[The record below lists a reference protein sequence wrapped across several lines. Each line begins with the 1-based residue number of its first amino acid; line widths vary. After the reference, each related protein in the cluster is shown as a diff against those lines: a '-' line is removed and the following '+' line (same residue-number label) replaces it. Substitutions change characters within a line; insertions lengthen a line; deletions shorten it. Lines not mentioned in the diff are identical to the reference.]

1 VPHELTRVETGVEG
15 LDVVLRG
22 GLVSGSSYIIQGPP
36 GAGKTILSNQIAFH
50 QAAFGQHILY
60 VTLLAESHERLFEN
74 LSTMTFFDPE
84 RLGNGIDYVSAFTT
98 LRDEGLTAVVKLLR
112 QEIARKKSTLLI
124 LDGLLNAREK
134 AESNLDVKTFIAEL
148 QGHAAFAG
156 CTVVFLTSAQVDESS
171 PEHTMVDGVIQLKE
185 ELVGVR
191 SVRRLQIR
199 KSRGV
204 KALHGHHQFEILD
217 RGVVIYPRLEAV
229 LGWPSVPDSPTM
241 ARTTSGIA
249 DLDAMIGG
257 GLQQGSGTLVIG
269 ASGTGKTTLG
279 LNFLARSTPDEP
291 ALHFGFYETPER
303 LKLKARSIGL
313 DLDPLLASGA
323 LEILWQPSTE
333 NLLDG
338 LAHKLLDAVDRR
350 GVKRLFIDG
359 FGGFERAAIDPSRL
373 VDFFTALTNELRALS
388 VTTLGTW
395 ELTDLFS
402 RQIQAPTPEI
412 SSVID
417 NLITLRFVDQ
427 HAQLRRLI
435 SIMKVRDSAFDPSF
449 REFAISDH
457 GVTLPRSFDRS
468 EQVLAGTARPNDGTR
483 S

>member
-15 LDVVLRG
+15 LDAVLRG
-22 GLVSGSSYIIQGPP
+22 GLVAGMSYIIQGHP

-50 QAAFGQHILY
+50 HAASGQHVLY

-74 LSTMTFFDPE
+74 LSTLTFFDPSK
-84 RLGNGIDYVSAFTT
+84 LGNGINYVSAFTT
-98 LRDEGLTAVVKLLR
+98 LRDEGLTPVVKLLR
-112 QEIARKKSTLLI
+112 QEIGRTKSTLLI

-156 CTVVFLTSAQVDESS
+156 CTVLFLTSSRVDEAS
-171 PEHTMVDGVIQLKE
+171 PEHTMVDGVIQLNDE
-185 ELVGVR
+185 VVGVR
-191 SVRRLQIR
+191 SARRLQVR

-204 KALHGHHQFEILD
+204 KAMHGYHQFEILD
-217 RGVVIYPRLEAV
+217 RGVVVYPRLEAV
-229 LGWPSVPDSPTM
+229 LGQPSMPDSPTT
-241 ARTTSGIA
+241 ARTTSGVT
-249 DLDAMIGG
+249 DLDGMMGG
-257 GLQQGSGTLVIG
+257 GLQQGSSTLVIG

-279 LNFLARSTPDEP
+279 LHFLAQASPEEP
-291 ALHFGFYETPER
+291 TLHFGFYETPER
-303 LKLKARSIGL
+303 LKLKARTLGL
-313 DLDPLLASGA
+313 DLDPLLTSGA
-323 LEILWQPSTE
+323 LEVLWQPSTE

-338 LAHKLLDAVDRR
+338 LAHKLLEAVHRR

-359 FGGFERAAIDPSRL
+359 FGGFERAAIYPPRL
-373 VDFFTALTNELRALS
+373 VEFFTALTNELRAQN

-402 RQIQAPTPEI
+402 RQILAPMPEI

-417 NLITLRFVDQ
+417 NLIALRFVDQ
-427 HAQLRRLI
+427 QAHLRRLI
-435 SIMKVRDSAFDPSF
+435 SIVKVRDSAFDPSF
-449 REFAISDH
+449 RELAISSE
-457 GVTLPRSFDRS
+457 GISLPRSFDEAERAL
-468 EQVLAGTARPNDGTR
+468 EGTPRPSAGTR

>member
-1 VPHELTRVETGVEG
+1 MPHELTRLVTGVDG

-22 GLVSGSSYIIQGPP
+22 GLVAGSSYIIQGPP

-50 QAAFGQHILY
+50 HASSGQHVLY

-74 LSTMTFFDPE
+74 LSTLAFFDAG
-84 RLGNGIDYVSAFTT
+84 RLGNGIDYISAFTT

-112 QEIARKKSTLLI
+112 REIARKKSTLLI

-156 CTVVFLTSAQVDESS
+156 CTVLFLTSAQVEETS

-185 ELVGVR
+185 EVVGVR
-191 SVRRLQIR
+191 SARRLQVR

-204 KALHGHHQFEILD
+204 KAVHGYHQFEILD

-229 LGWPSVPDSPTM
+229 LGQPSRQDCPTTT
-241 ARTTSGIA
+241 RTGSGIA

-257 GLQQGSGTLVIG
+257 GLQLGSSTLVLG
-269 ASGTGKTTLG
+269 PSGTGKTTLG
-279 LNFLARSTPDEP
+279 LHFLAHSTPEELG
-291 ALHFGFYETPER
+291 LHFGFYETPER
-303 LKLKARSIGL
+303 LKLKARAIGL

-338 LAHKLLDAVDRR
+338 LAYKLLDAVDRR

-359 FGGFERAAIDPSRL
+359 FGAFDRAAIYPLRL
-373 VDFFTALTNELRALS
+373 VEFFSALTNELRALS
-388 VTTLGTW
+388 VTTIGTW
-395 ELTDLFS
+395 ELADLFS
-402 RQIQAPTPEI
+402 RQIQAPTPEV

-417 NLITLRFVDQ
+417 NLIALRFVDQ

-449 REFAISDH
+449 REFAISDQ
-457 GVTLPRSFDRS
+457 GVTLPQSFAGS
-468 EQVLAGTARPNDGTR
+468 EQVLTGTARPNDKAR

>member
-22 GLVSGSSYIIQGPP
+22 GLVAGSSYIIQGPP
-36 GAGKTILSNQIAFH
+36 GAGKTTLANQIAFH
-50 QAAFGQHILY
+50 HAASGQRVLY

-74 LSTMTFFDPE
+74 LSTLTFFDPSK
-84 RLGNGIDYVSAFTT
+84 LGNGINYVSAFST

-112 QEIARKKSTLLI
+112 QEIGRTQSTLLI

-156 CTVVFLTSAQVDESS
+156 CTVLFLTSAHVDESS
-171 PEHTMVDGVIQLKE
+171 PEHTMVDGVIQLKDE
-185 ELVGVR
+185 VFGVR
-191 SVRRLQIR
+191 SARRLQVR

-204 KALHGHHQFEILD
+204 KAMHGYHQFEILD
-217 RGVVIYPRLEAV
+217 RGVVIYPRLEAM
-229 LGWPSVPDSPTM
+229 LGLPSVPDSSTT
-241 ARTTSGIA
+241 ARTTSGVA
-249 DLDAMIGG
+249 DLDAMMGG
-257 GLQQGSGTLVIG
+257 GLHQGSGTLVIG

-279 LNFLARSTPDEP
+279 LHFLAQSTPEEP

-303 LKLKARSIGL
+303 LKLKGRSLGL
-313 DLDPLLASGA
+313 DFDPLLASGA
-323 LEILWQPSTE
+323 LDIMWQPVTE

-338 LAHKLLDAVDRR
+338 LAHKLLEAVHRR

-359 FGGFERAAIDPSRL
+359 FGGFERAAFEPSRMAE
-373 VDFFTALTNELRALS
+373 FFTALTNELRALN
-388 VTTLGTW
+388 VTSFGTW
-395 ELTDLFS
+395 ELTNLFS
-402 RQIQAPTPEI
+402 RQIQAPSPEI
-412 SSVID
+412 ASLLD

-427 HAQLRRLI
+427 HSRLRRLL
-435 SIMKVRDSAFDPSF
+435 SILKVRDSAFDPSF
-449 REFAISDH
+449 RELAISSQ
-457 GVTLPRSFDRS
+457 GLSLPESF
-468 EQVLAGTARPNDGTR
+468 EGAEHALEGTPRLDSRTR

>member
-1 VPHELTRVETGVEG
+1 MPHELTRLETGIEG
-15 LDVVLRG
+15 LDAVLRG
-22 GLVSGSSYIIQGPP
+22 GLVAGSSYIIQGHP

-50 QAAFGQHILY
+50 HAASGQHVLY

-74 LSTMTFFDPE
+74 LSTLTFFDPA

-112 QEIARKKSTLLI
+112 QEITRKKSSLLI

-156 CTVVFLTSAQVDESS
+156 CTVLFLTSSRVDESS
-171 PEHTMVDGVIQLKE
+171 PEHTMVDGVIQLNDE
-185 ELVGVR
+185 VAGVR
-191 SVRRLQIR
+191 SARRLQIR

-204 KALHGHHQFEILD
+204 KALNGYHQFEILD
-217 RGVVIYPRLEAV
+217 RGIVVYPRLEA
-229 LGWPSVPDSPTM
+229 LLRQPSISDSPTTV
-241 ARTTSGIA
+241 RTTSGMA
-249 DLDAMIGG
+249 DLDEMLGG
-257 GLQQGSGTLVIG
+257 GLQRGSGTLVIG

-279 LNFLARSTPDEP
+279 LHFLAQASREEP

-303 LKLKARSIGL
+303 LKLKARSLGL
-313 DLDPLLASGA
+313 DFDPLLASGA
-323 LEILWQPSTE
+323 LEIVWQPLTE

-338 LAHKLLDAVDRR
+338 LAHKLLEAVHRR

-359 FGGFERAAIDPSRL
+359 FGGFERAAIEPSRL
-373 VDFFTALTNELRALS
+373 VEFFTALTNELCALN

-395 ELTDLFS
+395 ELSDLFGQ
-402 RQIQAPTPEI
+402 QILAPSPEI
-412 SSVID
+412 SSLLD

-427 HAQLRRLI
+427 HSRLRRLL
-435 SIMKVRDSAFDPSF
+435 SILKVRDSAFDPSF
-449 REFAISDH
+449 RELAISSQ
-457 GVTLPRSFDRS
+457 GVSLPESFEGAEHALEGTPWPSGGIRS
-468 EQVLAGTARPNDGTR
+468 
-483 S
+483 

>member
-1 VPHELTRVETGVEG
+1 MPHELTRLETGVDG

-22 GLVSGSSYIIQGPP
+22 GLVAGASYIIQGPP

-50 QAAFGQHILY
+50 HAASGQHVLY

-74 LSTMTFFDPE
+74 LSTLTFFDPD
-84 RLGNGIDYVSAFTT
+84 RLGNGIDYVSAFTI

-112 QEIARKKSTLLI
+112 QEIARKKSALLI

-156 CTVVFLTSAQVDESS
+156 CTVLFLTSAQVDESS

-191 SVRRLQIR
+191 SARRLQIR

-204 KALHGHHQFEILD
+204 KALHGYHQFEI
-217 RGVVIYPRLEAV
+217 REQGVVIYPRLEAV
-229 LGWPSVPDSPTM
+229 LSRPSVPDSPTV
-241 ARTTSGIA
+241 ARTTSGVA

-257 GLQQGSGTLVIG
+257 GLQRGSSTLIIG
-269 ASGTGKTTLG
+269 ASGTGKTTFG
-279 LNFLARSTPDEP
+279 LNFLAQSTPEEP
-291 ALHFGFYETPER
+291 GLHFGFYETPER

-313 DLDPLLASGA
+313 DLDPPLASGG
-323 LEILWQPSTE
+323 LEIFWQPSTE
-333 NLLDG
+333 NLLDA
-338 LAHKLLDAVDRR
+338 LAHELLAAVHRR

-359 FGGFERAAIDPSRL
+359 FGAFQRAAIYPPRM
-373 VDFFTALTNELRALS
+373 VEFFAALTNELRALS
-388 VTTLGTW
+388 VTTVGTW
-395 ELTDLFS
+395 ELSDLFS
-402 RQIQAPTPEI
+402 RQILAPTPEV

-417 NLITLRFVDQ
+417 NLVALRFVDQ

-449 REFAISDH
+449 REFAISNQ
-457 GVTLPRSFDRS
+457 GVTLPSSFAGS
-468 EQVLAGTARPNDGTR
+468 EQVLTGTTRPAEGTR

>member
-1 VPHELTRVETGVEG
+1 VPHELPRVETGVEG
-15 LDVVLRG
+15 LDAVLRG
-22 GLVSGSSYIIQGPP
+22 GLVAGTSYIIQGHP

-50 QAAFGQHILY
+50 HAASGQHVLY

-74 LSTMTFFDPE
+74 LSTLTFFDPSK
-84 RLGNGIDYVSAFTT
+84 LGNGINYVSAFTT

-112 QEIARKKSTLLI
+112 QEIGRTKSTLLI

-156 CTVVFLTSAQVDESS
+156 CTVLFLTSSRVDESS
-171 PEHTMVDGVIQLKE
+171 PEHTMVDGVIQLNDE
-185 ELVGVR
+185 IFGVR
-191 SVRRLQIR
+191 SARRLQVR

-204 KALHGHHQFEILD
+204 KAMHGYHQFEILD

-229 LGWPSVPDSPTM
+229 LGLPSVPDSPTM
-241 ARTTSGIA
+241 ARTTSGVA
-249 DLDAMIGG
+249 DLDGMMGG
-257 GLQQGSGTLVIG
+257 GLQLGSSTLVIG

-279 LNFLARSTPDEP
+279 LHFLAQSTPEEP
-291 ALHFGFYETPER
+291 TLHFGFYETPER
-303 LKLKARSIGL
+303 LKLKARSLGL
-313 DLDPLLASGA
+313 NFDPLLASGA

-338 LAHKLLDAVDRR
+338 LAHKLLAAVHRR
-350 GVKRLFIDG
+350 GVKRLFLDG
-359 FGGFERAAIDPSRL
+359 FGGFERSAIYPPRL
-373 VDFFTALTNELRALS
+373 VEFFTALTNELRAQN

-402 RQIQAPTPEI
+402 RQILAPMPEI
-412 SSVID
+412 SSMID
-417 NLITLRFVDQ
+417 NLIALRFVDQ
-427 HAQLRRLI
+427 QAQLRRLI
-435 SIMKVRDSAFDPSF
+435 SIVKVRDSAFDPSF
-449 REFAISDH
+449 RQLAISSQ
-457 GVTLPRSFDRS
+457 GISLPRSFDEVERAL
-468 EQVLAGTARPNDGTR
+468 EGTPQPGAGTR